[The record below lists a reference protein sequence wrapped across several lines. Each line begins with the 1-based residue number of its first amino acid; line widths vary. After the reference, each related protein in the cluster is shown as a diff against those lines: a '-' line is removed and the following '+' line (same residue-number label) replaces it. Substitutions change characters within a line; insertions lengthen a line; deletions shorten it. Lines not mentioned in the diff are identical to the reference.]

1 MREKTAYNT
10 MTTAL
15 TAELLKEE
23 IKSQKV
29 NVLNSY
35 FKRDKEKTLKF
46 LNSVAHCASSTPKLL
61 ECSQDSIINAFMKCA
76 ELNIFPSSV
85 SGEAY
90 ILPYKGKAQFQLGY
104 QWLVTLFYRA
114 WAKSIRAEIVRQHD
128 VDNGRYLEVNGVI
141 THNPDVFNPARR
153 KTEAVWAY
161 IVIELSTW
169 GIAYKSM
176 PKDSILEIWKA
187 FSQSYSTDFSPWK
200 EKNDP
205 ELWMWKKTVLK
216 QSAKLVPK
224 NELLVQAIEYD
235 NSEDT
240 SFPEIHKNSLLEQ
253 SKRPTEMSIENLL
266 PTNTTTWPTAQ
277 SEISKSA
284 ITNSEQPNGSQ
295 PEHEESQEPDSNPSW
310 AQEKIPEKN

>member
-104 QWLVTLFYRA
+104 Q
-114 WAKSIRAEIVRQHD
+114 
-128 VDNGRYLEVNGVI
+128 
-141 THNPDVFNPARR
+141 
-153 KTEAVWAY
+153 
-161 IVIELSTW
+161 
-169 GIAYKSM
+169 
-176 PKDSILEIWKA
+176 
-187 FSQSYSTDFSPWK
+187 
-200 EKNDP
+200 
-205 ELWMWKKTVLK
+205 
-216 QSAKLVPK
+216 
-224 NELLVQAIEYD
+224 
-235 NSEDT
+235 
-240 SFPEIHKNSLLEQ
+240 
-253 SKRPTEMSIENLL
+253 
-266 PTNTTTWPTAQ
+266 
-277 SEISKSA
+277 
-284 ITNSEQPNGSQ
+284 
-295 PEHEESQEPDSNPSW
+295 
-310 AQEKIPEKN
+310 